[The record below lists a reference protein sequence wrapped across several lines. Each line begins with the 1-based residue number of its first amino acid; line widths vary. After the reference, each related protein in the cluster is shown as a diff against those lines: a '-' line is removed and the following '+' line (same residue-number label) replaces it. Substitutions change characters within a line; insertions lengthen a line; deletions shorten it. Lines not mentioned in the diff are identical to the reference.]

1 MTTKPESTYNL
12 VERLIA
18 AYLEK
23 FTNHRNRM
31 VEIVEADRLAVTRV
45 AEEAMREKA
54 KEPHP

>member
-54 KEPHP
+54 DSSK